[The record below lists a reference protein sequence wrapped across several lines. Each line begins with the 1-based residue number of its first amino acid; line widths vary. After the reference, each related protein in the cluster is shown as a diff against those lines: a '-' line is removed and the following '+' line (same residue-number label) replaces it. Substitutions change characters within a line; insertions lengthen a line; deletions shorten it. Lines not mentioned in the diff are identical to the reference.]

1 MPVRLSSTLDEL
13 LAYHTATLS
22 PMSVEKNHERLK
34 PLEEKGRAE
43 ALKFEFWS
51 SNINALSYYHISL
64 SLFCIV
70 LFSPFVVL

>member
-1 MPVRLSSTLDEL
+1 MLVKLSSTLAEL
-13 LAYHTATLS
+13 LVCHTATLS
-22 PMSVEKNHERLK
+22 PMSVGKNHERLK
-34 PLEEKGRAE
+34 QLEEKGRAE
-43 ALKFEFWS
+43 ASKFEFWS